1 MEETL
6 AAQLLLVEG
15 CVCVLFRGVM
25 CFFNKET
32 ELRRMLGVLLLRFFF
47 LIAQRVFL
55 RFMLSFL
62 SFLFFL
68 VAFFGV
74 TLFSLGDG
82 GILEN
87 LIVMVAWCYNFKI
100 DRRSGDKGGDRL
112 GSAVFVDR

>member
-1 MEETL
+1 M
-6 AAQLLLVEG
+6 
-15 CVCVLFRGVM
+15 FGVFYSGFSH
-25 CFFNKET
+25 CTASFPEVYDIFS
-32 ELRRMLGVLLLRFFF
+32 
-47 LIAQRVFL
+47 VFC
-55 RFMLSFL
+55 
-62 SFLFFL
+62 FFL

-87 LIVMVAWCYNFKI
+87 LIVMVAWCYIFKI